1 MSMVRQSGGKRRIGR
16 TDRGF
21 TLIETALTTVIVGV
35 GVLAM
40 VSAFQSFHRQN
51 HWSSHA
57 SIAERLGNEIREL
70 TLNLPRHDPITGT
83 AYWGPEPGEVSV
95 EDFNDLDD
103 FAGDG
108 DGVVFSADLG
118 NGPINARREVIP
130 NMNGWGQYVRVYN
143 VDPFDIS
150 GDEALPGSTPMMV
163 VEVVVTFRAP
173 GTEEEIEMT
182 RVTWLAPQ

>member
-1 MSMVRQSGGKRRIGR
+1 MTNVRRLGGKKRKTITG
-16 TDRGF
+16 RGF

-70 TLNLPRHDPITGT
+70 SLNLPRHDPITGT

-108 DGVVFSADLG
+108 GGVVFSADLG

-130 NMNGWGQYVRVYN
+130 NMAGWAQYVRVYN
-143 VDPFDIS
+143 VDPFDLS
-150 GDEALPGSTPMMV
+150 GAEATPASTPMMF
-163 VEVVVTFRAP
+163 VEVIVTFRAP
-173 GTEEEIEMT
+173 NTVDEIEMT